1 MSSKSTN
8 LGLTLTSDADGS
20 MRVMDWRLGLDGETN
35 SNMTIIDEAI
45 GELQKRPQEY
55 WQSDEPAYGANDSW
69 YEILA

>member
-35 SNMTIIDEAI
+35 SNMTKIDEAI
-45 GELQKRPQEY
+45 GELQKRPVEH
-55 WQSDEPAYGANDSW
+55 WQSTEPEYGANDSW